1 MKLLAALLVLATAV
15 TTGLTANAADGL
27 PRHGNRTDRNPAKS
41 TAEIQIFLNYRG
53 SNDYDS
59 KLVSNWDQPVT
70 AEYLYVNHDEQPL
83 NGACF
88 KGNPDEAL
96 NLFSHMVEIFNND
109 TGRSI
114 ESWGDVYYDEATRA
128 HALTIYE
135 RGEDG
140 ITTTWFQRMRECVR
154 WSTPEERENY

>member
-1 MKLLAALLVLATAV
+1 MTKLFAALVTVLVSVLTI
-15 TTGLTANAADGL
+15 GLSAEAL
-27 PRHGNRTDRNPAKS
+27 PRRVPAPTPAPSKS

-59 KLVSNWDQPVT
+59 KLVSNWEQPVT
-70 AEYLYVNHDEQPL
+70 AEYLYIAHDEEPL

-96 NLFSHMVEIFNND
+96 TLFSHMVEIFNND

-114 ESWGDVYYDEATRA
+114 EAWGDVYYDESIQA

-135 RGEDG
+135 RSEDG

-154 WSTPEERENY
+154 WSTPQERENY

>member
-1 MKLLAALLVLATAV
+1 MLKVFVAFASVLTMGFSAEA
-15 TTGLTANAADGL
+15 L
-27 PRHGNRTDRNPAKS
+27 PRRVPQEPRTPVKS

-59 KLVSNWDQPVT
+59 KLVSNWEQPVT
-70 AEYLYVNHDEQPL
+70 AEYLYITHDEEPL

-114 ESWGDVYYDEATRA
+114 ETWGDVYYDESIQA

-135 RGEDG
+135 RNEEG
-140 ITTTWFQRMRECVR
+140 ITTTWFQRMRECIR
-154 WSTPEERENY
+154 WSTPEERANY